1 MKPFKFTM
9 QSLLDFRDFQLDQ
22 EKNVLADLR
31 HKKHLVE
38 MELKSLEDLYEIRK
52 KSYSE
57 KYVAGL
63 HVEDL
68 LYYESYF
75 QFFHKERKTLIF
87 KINEAEKVI
96 VRQMHKVMELNKS
109 TKSLEN
115 LKEKRFEEHQKKEAR
130 RNEIF
135 IEEFVSNQI
144 TMNKE

>member
-9 QSLLDFRDFQLDQ
+9 QSLLDYRNFQLDQ
-22 EKNVLADLR
+22 EKNLLADLR

-38 MELKSLEDLYEIRK
+38 MELKSLEDLYELRK
-52 KSYSE
+52 KSYAE
-57 KYVAGL
+57 KYIEGL
-63 HVEDL
+63 YVEDL

-75 QFFHKERKTLIF
+75 NFYHKERKTLIF
-87 KINEAEKVI
+87 KISEAEKVI
-96 VRQMHKVMELNKS
+96 VRQMNKVIELNKS
-109 TKSLEN
+109 SKSLDN
-115 LKEKRFEEHQKKEAR
+115 LKEKRFEEHQQREAK